1 MAMLNIFIEF
11 IDGPYL
17 HNQYRGWPM
26 IIYEYI
32 EVADIYISAK
42 EIYGQYVAWPIKR
55 NALLEAAVI
64 LNQYMA
70 LPIIRKTFISMR
82 TICRGCLFLFSNG
95 FQAEAFPYF
104 VNIVVYSACYWL
116 FEQTNR
122 QRGLYWVPKGVD

>member
-64 LNQYMA
+64 LN
-70 LPIIRKTFISMR
+70 
-82 TICRGCLFLFSNG
+82 
-95 FQAEAFPYF
+95 
-104 VNIVVYSACYWL
+104 SACYWL